1 MTMTTAMMNMNMN
14 VYLRLHPLVILSG
27 LAAAAHDHSQSQTQ
41 SQTTGGGGNQDNDN
55 DQAGNGGGGGGQA
68 GPNISAQLPYIV
80 LLSLGSLV
88 AIVAICHLASRVAAH
103 IRKLA
108 CLNNET
114 QRSFVQPNPTLALVK
129 EHLVYAPLLRTRH
142 NNEFKLG
149 GSINMGT
156 VPGRLPTLIIC
167 GLFAMNL
174 ALLLVDIPFSDP
186 EQEVAGMLVGRAGTL
201 TVINL
206 FPLIFIAGRN
216 NILIKLLGVS
226 FDTFNLFHRW
236 LARIVVLEAIT
247 HALSYIIPTV
257 QKGKFSLCSRIRL
270 SV

>member
-1 MTMTTAMMNMNMN
+1 MTMTMTMMNMIRMN
-14 VYLRLHPLVILSG
+14 VYLRLHLLIVLSG
-27 LAAAAHDHSQSQTQ
+27 LAAAAHDHSQ
-41 SQTTGGGGNQDNDN
+41 TTSGSNQDNDN
-55 DQAGNGGGGGGQA
+55 GNDSGGS
-68 GPNISAQLPYIV
+68 PDISAELPYLF
-80 LLSLGSLV
+80 LLSMGSLV
-88 AIVAICHLASRVAAH
+88 AIIAICHLASRVAAH

-114 QRSFVQPNPTLALVK
+114 QRSFVQASPTLALVK

-142 NNEFKLG
+142 SDEFKLG
-149 GSINMGT
+149 SRSINMGT
-156 VPGRLPTLIIC
+156 VPSRLPALLIC

-174 ALLLVDIPFSDP
+174 VLLLIDISFSDP
-186 EQEVAGMLVGRAGTL
+186 EQDVAGMLVGRAGTL

-206 FPLIFIAGRN
+206 FPLILIAGRN

-236 LARIVVLEAIT
+236 LARIVVLLAIT

-257 QKGKFSLCSRIRL
+257 QKGKFPLCHRIRL
-270 SV
+270 AV